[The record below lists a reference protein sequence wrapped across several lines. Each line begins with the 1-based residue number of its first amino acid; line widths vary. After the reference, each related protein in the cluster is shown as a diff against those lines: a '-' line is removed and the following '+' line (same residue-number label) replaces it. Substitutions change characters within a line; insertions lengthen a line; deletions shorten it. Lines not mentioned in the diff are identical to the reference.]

1 MKRTIGLI
9 AFALLTVGCATNSAL
24 KEQADRINAI
34 EAKQSDMDAKLADI
48 AQKQDAQAADLQ
60 GLRSEMA
67 QAQSATQKAV
77 ADAQDA
83 ANRAESAAE
92 RSTRAF
98 ALGQKKGK

>member
-9 AFALLTVGCATNSAL
+9 AFALLTVGCATSSAV
-24 KEQADRINAI
+24 KEQADRITAM
-34 EAKQSDMDAKLADI
+34 EARQSDLDAKLADV
-48 AQKQDAQAADLQ
+48 ARKQDAQAADIQ

-67 QAQSATQKAV
+67 QTQAAAQKAV

-92 RSTRAF
+92 RSTKAF